1 MHHPPRPC
9 HSQIMTFR
17 TVLQKSVPCGF
28 PLPPKEGENC
38 GEVGFHWP
46 CNGPTGFS
54 VQGETKSGQVASGV
68 EWRVSTFRER
78 RKQDGGCCI
87 TLYSPR
93 GRIGESKM
101 AGGAA
106 SPRERPVKR
115 KKKPRWRRLQR
126 PVYNT

>member
-1 MHHPPRPC
+1 MGLLVFLYRVKKNLAGW
-9 HSQIMTFR
+9 R
-17 TVLQKSVPCGF
+17 
-28 PLPPKEGENC
+28 
-38 GEVGFHWP
+38 
-46 CNGPTGFS
+46 
-54 VQGETKSGQVASGV
+54 V

-101 AGGAA
+101 AAAAA
-106 SPRERPVKR
+106 SPRERPVKK
-115 KKKPRWRRLQR
+115 KKKPRWQRLQR